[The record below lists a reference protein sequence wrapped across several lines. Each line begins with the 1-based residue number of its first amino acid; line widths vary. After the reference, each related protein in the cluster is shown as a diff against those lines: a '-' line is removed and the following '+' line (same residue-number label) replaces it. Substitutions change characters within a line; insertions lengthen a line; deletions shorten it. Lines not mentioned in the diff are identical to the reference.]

1 MKRIAGLIAAV
12 ALTTSAVLA
21 QGSVW
26 FAPVPGT
33 YQNGTVEV
41 RWVDTDGG
49 LVAEIYAPIG
59 PEVVVPASVFVFSKG
74 SPDWNAYA
82 LDILYDRNRL
92 DVGAWTIGGTF
103 VWFENLVGDL
113 SILGVLTAPNQ
124 GYGGLTVGALADQSS
139 DIKNLQLG
147 LAAPGSSR
155 FKFSDDPSWQPNI
168 PYPTYM
174 TVRPEG
180 GLEPLSLKLKNP
192 GPGERYEFSL
202 GPRGVSF
209 ISRGQRPQGSN
220 AFFPPIVFVPE
231 PASMI
236 ALGSGLV
243 GLLALRR
250 RRK

>member
-33 YQNGTVEV
+33 YQNGTVV
-41 RWVDTDGG
+41 VQWVDTSGG
-49 LVAEIYAPIG
+49 PVAEIYAPIQ
-59 PEVVVPASVFVFSKG
+59 PEVVVFASVFVFSKG

-92 DVGAWTIGGTF
+92 DVGGWTIGGAF
-103 VWFENLVGDL
+103 VWFEDITGVFADL
-113 SILGVLTAPNQ
+113 GIATSPNQ
-124 GYGGLTVGALADQSS
+124 GYDGLTVGVLADQSS

-147 LAAPGSSR
+147 LAAGVSSR
-155 FKFSDDPSWQPNI
+155 FKFSDDPSWPYR

-174 TVRPEG
+174 TVRPEV

-192 GPGERYEFSL
+192 RPGERYEFSL

-250 RRK
+250 RK